1 MTLAVK
7 EEALNVRGDENV
19 SNVILKIEKLNKC
32 YKDKKRNIQILNDLD
47 FEINK
52 GEFVSVLGKS
62 GSGKTTFL
70 NMIGMLDRPDSG
82 DVYYA
87 GKNVSV
93 APSSKIDLL
102 RNEMLGFIFQFH
114 YLLPEFSALE
124 NVMLPGLIGKKKSR
138 EEVKKRATELLVD
151 MQLGDRLDHKPTEL
165 SGGEKQRVAIARAMI
180 NEPKIILADEPTG
193 NLDEE
198 TSEVIHNLLRKIC
211 REKNQTIIVVT
222 HSTELANIT
231 DKRYHLTKGK
241 LELVTD

>member
-1 MTLAVK
+1 MS
-7 EEALNVRGDENV
+7 DI
-19 SNVILKIEKLNKC
+19 ILRIEKLNKR
-32 YKDKKRNIQILNDLD
+32 YKDKKRDIQILNDLD

-70 NMIGMLDRPDSG
+70 NMIGMLDRSDSG
-82 DVYYA
+82 NIYYA
-87 GKNVSV
+87 GQNVSK

-124 NVMLPGLIGKKKSR
+124 NVMLPGLIGKQKSH
-138 EEVKKRATELLVD
+138 EEVKKRARELLTE

-198 TSEVIHNLLRKIC
+198 TSELIHKLLRKIC

-222 HSTELANIT
+222 HSTELASIT

>member
-1 MTLAVK
+1 MS
-7 EEALNVRGDENV
+7 DI
-19 SNVILKIEKLNKC
+19 ILKIEKLNKH
-32 YKDKKRNIQILNDLD
+32 YKDKKRDIHILNDLD

-87 GKNVSV
+87 GQNVSK
-93 APSSKIDLL
+93 AHSSKIDLL

-124 NVMLPGLIGKKKSR
+124 NVMLPGLIGKKKNR
-138 EEVKKRATELLVD
+138 EEVKKRAAELLVE

>member
-1 MTLAVK
+1 MS
-7 EEALNVRGDENV
+7 DI
-19 SNVILKIEKLNKC
+19 ILKIEKLNKR
-32 YKDKKRNIQILNDLD
+32 YKDKKRDIQILNDLD

-87 GKNVSV
+87 GQNVSK
-93 APSSKIDLL
+93 AHSSKIDLL

-124 NVMLPGLIGKKKSR
+124 NVMLPGLIGKKKNR
-138 EEVKKRATELLVD
+138 EEVKRKAIELLTE

-198 TSEVIHNLLRKIC
+198 TSEVIHDLLRKIC

-222 HSTELANIT
+222 HSTELASIT

-241 LELVTD
+241 LELVID

>member
-1 MTLAVK
+1 M
-7 EEALNVRGDENV
+7 
-19 SNVILKIEKLNKC
+19 SNIILKIEKLNKH
-32 YKDKKRNIQILNDLD
+32 YKDKKRDIHILNDLD

-87 GKNVSV
+87 GQNVSK
-93 APSSKIDLL
+93 AHSSKIDLL

-114 YLLPEFSALE
+114 YLLPEFTALE

-138 EEVKKRATELLVD
+138 EEVKRRAAELLIE

-165 SGGEKQRVAIARAMI
+165 SGGEKQRVAIARALI

>member
-1 MTLAVK
+1 MS
-7 EEALNVRGDENV
+7 EI
-19 SNVILKIEKLNKC
+19 ILKIEKLNKH
-32 YKDKKRNIQILNDLD
+32 YKDKKRDIHILNDLD

-87 GKNVSV
+87 GQNVSK

-138 EEVKKRATELLVD
+138 EEVKKRAAELLIE

-165 SGGEKQRVAIARAMI
+165 SGGEKQRVAIARALI

-241 LELVTD
+241 LELVI

>member
-1 MTLAVK
+1 MS
-7 EEALNVRGDENV
+7 E
-19 SNVILKIEKLNKC
+19 VILKIDKLNKR
-32 YKDKKRNIQILNDLD
+32 YKDKKRDIQILNDLD

-70 NMIGMLDRPDSG
+70 NMIGMLDKPDSG

-87 GKNVSV
+87 GQNVSK
-93 APSSKIDLL
+93 AHSSKIDLL

-124 NVMLPGLIGKKKSR
+124 NVMLPGLIGKKKTK
-138 EEVKKRATELLVD
+138 EEVKKRATELLTE

-222 HSTELANIT
+222 HSTELASIT

-241 LELVTD
+241 LELVTE

>member
-1 MTLAVK
+1 MS
-7 EEALNVRGDENV
+7 EI
-19 SNVILKIEKLNKC
+19 ILKIEKLNKR
-32 YKDKKRNIQILNDLD
+32 YKDKKRDIQILKDLN

-82 DVYYA
+82 DIYYA
-87 GKNVSV
+87 GQNVSK
-93 APSSKIDLL
+93 AYSSKIDLL

-138 EEVKKRATELLVD
+138 EEIKKRAEQLLIE
-151 MQLGDRLDHKPTEL
+151 MKLGDRLDHKPTEL

-211 REKNQTIIVVT
+211 KEKEQTIIVVT
-222 HSTELANIT
+222 HSTELASIT

-241 LELVTD
+241 LEMLTD

>member
-1 MTLAVK
+1 MS
-7 EEALNVRGDENV
+7 DI
-19 SNVILKIEKLNKC
+19 ILKIEKLNKR
-32 YKDKKRNIQILNDLD
+32 YKDKKRDIQILNDLD
-47 FEINK
+47 FEINR

-70 NMIGMLDRPDSG
+70 NMIGMLDKPDSG

-93 APSSKIDLL
+93 AHSSKIDLL

-124 NVMLPGLIGKKKSR
+124 NVMLPGLIGKKKNR
-138 EEVKKRATELLVD
+138 EEVKKKAVELLTE
-151 MQLGDRLDHKPTEL
+151 MQLGERLDHKPTEL

-198 TSEVIHNLLRKIC
+198 TSEVIHDLLRKIC

>member
-1 MTLAVK
+1 MS
-7 EEALNVRGDENV
+7 EI
-19 SNVILKIEKLNKC
+19 ILKIDKLNKH
-32 YKDKKRNIQILNDLD
+32 YKDKKRDIHILNDLD
-47 FEINK
+47 FEIKK

-70 NMIGMLDRPDSG
+70 NMIGMLDKPDSG
-82 DVYYA
+82 NVYYA
-87 GKNVSV
+87 GQNVSK

-114 YLLPEFSALE
+114 YLLPEFTALE
-124 NVMLPGLIGKKKSR
+124 NVMLPGLIGNKKDRDK
-138 EEVKKRATELLVD
+138 VKKRASELLTE
-151 MQLGDRLDHKPTEL
+151 MGLGDRLDHKPTEL

-198 TSEVIHNLLRKIC
+198 TSEVIHKLLRKIC
-211 REKNQTIIVVT
+211 EEKNQTIIVVT
-222 HSTELANIT
+222 HSTELASIT

-241 LELVTD
+241 LELV

>member
-1 MTLAVK
+1 MS
-7 EEALNVRGDENV
+7 EI
-19 SNVILKIEKLNKC
+19 ILKIEKLNKR
-32 YKDKKRNIQILNDLD
+32 YKDKKRDIQILKDLN

-82 DVYYA
+82 DIYYA
-87 GKNVSV
+87 GKNVSK
-93 APSSKIDLL
+93 AYSSKIDLL

-138 EEVKKRATELLVD
+138 EEIKKRAEQLLIE
-151 MQLGDRLDHKPTEL
+151 MKLGDRLDHKPTEL
-165 SGGEKQRVAIARAMI
+165 SGGEKQRGAIARAMI

-211 REKNQTIIVVT
+211 KEKKQTIIVVT
-222 HSTELANIT
+222 HSTELASIT

-241 LELVTD
+241 LELLTD

>member
-1 MTLAVK
+1 MS
-7 EEALNVRGDENV
+7 E
-19 SNVILKIEKLNKC
+19 VILKIEKLNKH
-32 YKDKKRNIQILNDLD
+32 YKDKKRDIHILNDLD
-47 FEINK
+47 FEIKK

-70 NMIGMLDRPDSG
+70 NMIGMLDQPDSG
-82 DVYYA
+82 DIYYA
-87 GKNVSV
+87 GQNVSK
-93 APSSKIDLL
+93 APSSKIDIL

-114 YLLPEFSALE
+114 YLLPEFTALE
-124 NVMLPGLIGKKKSR
+124 NVMLPGLIGNKKSKD
-138 EEVKKRATELLVD
+138 EIEKRAKELLTE
-151 MQLGDRLDHKPTEL
+151 MGLSDRLDHKPTEL

-198 TSEVIHNLLRKIC
+198 TSDVIHSLLRKIC
-211 REKNQTIIVVT
+211 KEKNQTIIVVT

-241 LELVTD
+241 LELV

>member
-1 MTLAVK
+1 MS
-7 EEALNVRGDENV
+7 D
-19 SNVILKIEKLNKC
+19 VILKIDKLNKH
-32 YKDKKRNIQILNDLD
+32 YKDKKRDIHILNDLD
-47 FEINK
+47 FEIKK

-70 NMIGMLDRPDSG
+70 NMIGMLDKPDSG
-82 DVYYA
+82 NVYYA
-87 GKNVSV
+87 GQNVSK

-114 YLLPEFSALE
+114 YLLPEFTALE
-124 NVMLPGLIGKKKSR
+124 NVMLPGLIGNQKDK
-138 EEVKKRATELLVD
+138 ETVKKRASELLTE
-151 MQLGDRLDHKPTEL
+151 MGLGDRLDHKPTEL

-198 TSEVIHNLLRKIC
+198 TSEVIHKLLRKIC
-211 REKNQTIIVVT
+211 EEKNQTIIVVT

-241 LELVTD
+241 LELV

>member
-1 MTLAVK
+1 MS
-7 EEALNVRGDENV
+7 EI
-19 SNVILKIEKLNKC
+19 ILKIEKLNKR
-32 YKDKKRNIQILNDLD
+32 YKDKKRDIQILKDLN

-82 DVYYA
+82 DIYYA
-87 GKNVSV
+87 GQNVSK
-93 APSSKIDLL
+93 AYSSKIDLL

-138 EEVKKRATELLVD
+138 EEIKKRAEQLLIE
-151 MQLGDRLDHKPTEL
+151 MKLGDRLDHKPTEL

-211 REKNQTIIVVT
+211 KEKKQTIIVVT
-222 HSTELANIT
+222 HSTELASIT

-241 LELVTD
+241 LEMLTD

>member
-1 MTLAVK
+1 MS
-7 EEALNVRGDENV
+7 E
-19 SNVILKIEKLNKC
+19 VILKIEKLNKH
-32 YKDKKRNIQILNDLD
+32 YKDKKRDIHILNDLD
-47 FEINK
+47 FEIKK

-70 NMIGMLDRPDSG
+70 NMIGMLDQPDSG
-82 DVYYA
+82 DIYYA
-87 GKNVSV
+87 GQNVSK
-93 APSSKIDLL
+93 APSSKIDIL

-114 YLLPEFSALE
+114 YLLPEFTALE
-124 NVMLPGLIGKKKSR
+124 NVMLPGLIGNKKSKD
-138 EEVKKRATELLVD
+138 EIEKRAKELLTE
-151 MQLGDRLDHKPTEL
+151 MGLNDRLDHKPTEL

-198 TSEVIHNLLRKIC
+198 TSDVIHSLLRKIC
-211 REKNQTIIVVT
+211 KEKNQTIIVVT

-241 LELVTD
+241 LELV

>member
-1 MTLAVK
+1 MS
-7 EEALNVRGDENV
+7 E
-19 SNVILKIEKLNKC
+19 VILKIEKLNKK
-32 YKDKKRNIQILNDLD
+32 YKDKKRDIQILNELD

-52 GEFVSVLGKS
+52 GEFISVLGKS

-70 NMIGMLDRPDSG
+70 NMIGMLDSPDSG
-82 DVYYA
+82 DIYYA
-87 GKNVSV
+87 GQNVSD
-93 APSSKIDLL
+93 AHSSKIDLL

-138 EEVKKRATELLVD
+138 EEVKKKATEILIE
-151 MQLGDRLDHKPTEL
+151 MKLGDRLDHKPTEL

-198 TSEVIHNLLRKIC
+198 TSEVIHDLLRKIC
-211 REKNQTIIVVT
+211 REKKQTIIVVT

-231 DKRYHLTKGK
+231 DKSYHLTKGK
-241 LELVTD
+241 LELVID

>member
-1 MTLAVK
+1 MS
-7 EEALNVRGDENV
+7 DI
-19 SNVILKIEKLNKC
+19 ILKIEKLNKH
-32 YKDKKRNIQILNDLD
+32 YKDKKRDIHILNDLD
-47 FEINK
+47 FEINR

-87 GKNVSV
+87 GQNVSK

-114 YLLPEFSALE
+114 YLLPEFTALE

-138 EEVKKRATELLVD
+138 EEVKKRAADLLIE

-198 TSEVIHNLLRKIC
+198 TSEVIHDLLRKIC

-241 LELVTD
+241 LERVK

>member
-1 MTLAVK
+1 MS
-7 EEALNVRGDENV
+7 DI
-19 SNVILKIEKLNKC
+19 ILKIEKLNKH
-32 YKDKKRNIQILNDLD
+32 YKDKKRDIHILNDLD

-87 GKNVSV
+87 GQNVSK

-138 EEVKKRATELLVD
+138 EEVKKRAAELLIE

-241 LELVTD
+241 LELVI

>member
-1 MTLAVK
+1 V
-7 EEALNVRGDENV
+7 N
-19 SNVILKIEKLNKC
+19 NVILKIEKLNKR
-32 YKDKKRNIQILNDLD
+32 YKDKKRDIQILNDLD
-47 FEINK
+47 FEINR

-87 GKNVSV
+87 GQNVSK
-93 APSSKIDLL
+93 AHSSKIDLL

-114 YLLPEFSALE
+114 YLLPEFTALE

-138 EEVKKRATELLVD
+138 EEVRKRAADLLIE

-165 SGGEKQRVAIARAMI
+165 SGGEKQRVAIARALI

-198 TSEVIHNLLRKIC
+198 TSEVIHDLLRKIC

-241 LELVTD
+241 LELVK

>member
-1 MTLAVK
+1 MS
-7 EEALNVRGDENV
+7 DI
-19 SNVILKIEKLNKC
+19 ILKIEKLNKH
-32 YKDKKRNIQILNDLD
+32 YKDKKRDIHILNDLD

-87 GKNVSV
+87 GQNVSK
-93 APSSKIDLL
+93 AHSSKIDLL

-138 EEVKKRATELLVD
+138 EEVKKRAAELLIE

-241 LELVTD
+241 LELVI

>member
-1 MTLAVK
+1 M
-7 EEALNVRGDENV
+7 
-19 SNVILKIEKLNKC
+19 SNIILKIEKLNKH
-32 YKDKKRNIQILNDLD
+32 YKDKKRDIHILNDLD

-87 GKNVSV
+87 GQNVSK
-93 APSSKIDLL
+93 AHSSKIDLL

-114 YLLPEFSALE
+114 YLLPEFTALE

-138 EEVKKRATELLVD
+138 EEVKRRAAELLIE

>member
-1 MTLAVK
+1 MNKT
-7 EEALNVRGDENV
+7 
-19 SNVILKIEKLNKC
+19 ILKIEKLNKSF
-32 YKDKKRNIQILNDLD
+32 KDKKRNIHILDDLD
-47 FEINK
+47 FQVDK

-82 DVYYA
+82 DIYYA
-87 GKNVSV
+87 GQNVSK
-93 APSSKIDLL
+93 APNSKIDLL

-114 YLLPEFSALE
+114 YLLPEFTALE
-124 NVMLPGLIGKKKSR
+124 NVMLPGLIGKKSR
-138 EEVKKRATELLVD
+138 SEVEKRAKELLIE
-151 MQLGDRLDHKPTEL
+151 MQLEERLDHKPTEL

-198 TSEVIHNLLRKIC
+198 TSDVIHGLLRKIC
-211 REKNQTIIVVT
+211 KEKDQTIIVVT

-241 LELVTD
+241 LVEVS

>member
-1 MTLAVK
+1 MS
-7 EEALNVRGDENV
+7 EI
-19 SNVILKIEKLNKC
+19 ILKIEKLNKR
-32 YKDKKRNIQILNDLD
+32 YKDKKRDIQILKDLN

-82 DVYYA
+82 DIYYA
-87 GKNVSV
+87 GQNVSK
-93 APSSKIDLL
+93 AYSSKIDLL

-138 EEVKKRATELLVD
+138 EEIKKRAEQLLIE
-151 MQLGDRLDHKPTEL
+151 MKLGDRLDHKPTEL

-211 REKNQTIIVVT
+211 KEKKQTIIVVT

-241 LELVTD
+241 LEMLTD

>member
-1 MTLAVK
+1 MS
-7 EEALNVRGDENV
+7 E
-19 SNVILKIEKLNKC
+19 VILKIEKLNKR
-32 YKDKKRNIQILNDLD
+32 YKDKKRDIQILNDLD

-70 NMIGMLDRPDSG
+70 NMIGMLDKPDSG

-87 GKNVSV
+87 GQNVSK

-114 YLLPEFSALE
+114 YLLPEFTALE

-138 EEVKKRATELLVD
+138 EEVKKRAAELLIE

-165 SGGEKQRVAIARAMI
+165 SGGEKQRVAIARALI

-211 REKNQTIIVVT
+211 REKKQTIIVVT
-222 HSTELANIT
+222 HSTELASIT

>member
-1 MTLAVK
+1 M
-7 EEALNVRGDENV
+7 N
-19 SNVILKIEKLNKC
+19 NVILKIEKLNKR
-32 YKDKKRNIQILNDLD
+32 YKDKKRDIQILNDLD
-47 FEINK
+47 FEINR

-87 GKNVSV
+87 GQNVSK
-93 APSSKIDLL
+93 AHSSKIDLL

-114 YLLPEFSALE
+114 YLLPEFTALE

-138 EEVKKRATELLVD
+138 EEVKKRAADLLIE

-165 SGGEKQRVAIARAMI
+165 SGGEKQRVAIARALI

-198 TSEVIHNLLRKIC
+198 TSEVIHDLLRKIC

-241 LELVTD
+241 LELVK